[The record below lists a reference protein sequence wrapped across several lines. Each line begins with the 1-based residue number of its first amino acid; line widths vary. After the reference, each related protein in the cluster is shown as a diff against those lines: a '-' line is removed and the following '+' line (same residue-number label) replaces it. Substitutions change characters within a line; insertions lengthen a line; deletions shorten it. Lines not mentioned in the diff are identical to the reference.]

1 MTIKTEISV
10 TKRPVEAVVQKR
22 PIVTNVQNKGIPG
35 ADGLQL
41 VVADNIYEFPTIGS
55 EETLYCSLAENAVY
69 RWSAEVRHYICVG
82 RDYSEIEII
91 NGGIL
96 Q

>member
-35 ADGLQL
+35 LQL

-55 EETLYCSLAENAVY
+55 EKTLYCSLAENAVY